1 MHRLL
6 PFRQYDEKDVINL
19 FSLDVSQGAGTDYI
33 NLKAGKETFLNGGN
47 WSGAAVK
54 VDLGNADLDANDPA
68 LGSDSYLGAIG
79 EANQGPY
86 AYTQGNPYPT
96 APLKVQVAGED
107 DALATLG
114 ITLRSTLAYDEN
126 TEKLL
131 YYNIKKDELQCV
143 IPGEVVPVITKGIF
157 TFTSK
162 SFDSDL
168 GVGATFTSSNS
179 GKFKATGA
187 NALGRVLAKGTHQ
200 DSPIYLVQFDAN
212 LFTNSAASSAPE
224 STTTAGA

>member
-54 VDLGNADLDANDPA
+54 VDLENADLDANDPA

-86 AYTQGNPYPT
+86 AYAQGNPYPT
-96 APLKVQVAGED
+96 APLKVQVSGTD
-107 DALATLG
+107 DAAATLG

-131 YYNIKKDELQCV
+131 YYNVKKDELQCV
-143 IPGEVVPVITKGIF
+143 IPGEVVPVVTKGIF
-157 TFTSK
+157 TFTAK
-162 SFDSDL
+162 SFAGDPA
-168 GVGATFTSSNS
+168 VGSAFSCSAS
-179 GKFKATGA
+179 GKFEVSNE
-187 NALGRVLAKGTHQ
+187 NALGRVLAKGTH
-200 DSPIYLVQFDAN
+200 DASPIYLVQFDAN
-212 LFTNSAASSAPE
+212 LFTSSAANSI
-224 STTTAGA
+224 TTTTEAQL